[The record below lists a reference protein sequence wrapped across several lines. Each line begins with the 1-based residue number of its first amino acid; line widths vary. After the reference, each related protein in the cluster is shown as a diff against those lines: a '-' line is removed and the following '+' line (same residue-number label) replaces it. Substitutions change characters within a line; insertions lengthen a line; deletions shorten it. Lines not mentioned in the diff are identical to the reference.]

1 MFRYFQTSTLI
12 LLWTL
17 VLSCLYA
24 WWRYHQI
31 ARRVDHG
38 RKASTQGGL
47 ILPALA
53 LAPVLL
59 VVAHRAFNIN
69 LLFPVHFFASFHEL
83 VLKAFV
89 PAVVL
94 VVASGLGGQI
104 RVLMA
109 AEYEYW
115 RAKAFARAALAYGLT
130 PQRVLRRLVIIKVMT
145 RAWSRCLPWLF
156 GELMIVEAVFNA
168 PGLGLDAWNL
178 ARTRQLDEL
187 AVSLGWL
194 AGLYG
199 LCLVLTAWLHGWLG
213 RRLESYA

>member
-1 MFRYFQTSTLI
+1 LI
-12 LLWTL
+12 
-17 VLSCLYA
+17 YA
-24 WWRYHQI
+24 CWRYHRVVRGVDRG
-31 ARRVDHG
+31 RRVNAD
-38 RKASTQGGL
+38 GGL

-53 LAPVLL
+53 FAPVLL
-59 VVAHRAFNIN
+59 VGAYRVFNIN
-69 LLFPVHFFASFHEL
+69 LLFPVHFFASFDELLLDALTPAL
-83 VLKAFV
+83 VLIA
-89 PAVVL
+89 
-94 VVASGLGGQI
+94 ASGLGGQI
-104 RVLMA
+104 RALTA
-109 AEYEYW
+109 AEYEHW
-115 RAKAFARAALAYGLT
+115 RVKAFARAALAYGMA

-178 ARTRQLDEL
+178 ARTRQLAEL

-199 LCLVLTAWLHGWLG
+199 FCLIVTAWAHAWLG